1 MGAWLDG
8 RTWLVCWVAG
18 GSLADNLKIES
29 DSERVWLSRCTVE
42 DGEPFDGHVTVERLI
57 AGSWIMVEH
66 WQAT

>member
-18 GSLADNLKIES
+18 G
-29 DSERVWLSRCTVE
+29 SERVWLSRCTVE